1 MGNEYMDLPFE
12 FDEKGIDE
20 QTGIFGGYAS
30 TFGGKPDAYRDVIVK
45 GAFKKT
51 LEKGGAT
58 GFGVQMLW
66 QHKSDSPIGTWLE
79 LLEDSKG
86 LKVQGKLTKGVRQA
100 DEALLLMKDKA
111 LQGMSIGYSVMVK
124 EYNEDEEI
132 RYLKEID
139 LYEIS
144 PVTFPANLNAR
155 ITNVK
160 AIEQATTER
169 EIERALRDAGL
180 SQKEALIMVNRCKPY
195 LREIRDKRTLKDVL
209 SVLQAQ
215 NIIHEAQRI
224 LN

>member
-1 MGNEYMDLPFE
+1 MGNEYMDLPFI

-30 TFGGKPDAYRDVIVK
+30 TFGGKPDVYGDVVVK
-45 GAFKKT
+45 GAFRKT

-79 LLEDSKG
+79 LLEDGKG

-111 LQGMSIGYSVMVK
+111 LQGMSIGYHATVK
-124 EYNEDEEI
+124 EYDEKKKI

-139 LYEIS
+139 LFEIS
-144 PVTFPANLNAR
+144 PVTFPANLGAR
-155 ITNVK
+155 ITNIK
-160 AIEQATTER
+160 EAIRRAQNER
-169 EIERALRDAGL
+169 ELERALREAGL
-180 SQKEALIMVNRCKPY
+180 SQALSRDVVFMCKPY
-195 LREIRDKRTLKDVL
+195 LREIREKKTLKDIL
-209 SVLQAQ
+209 FVLQSV
-215 NIIHEAQRI
+215 NK
-224 LN
+224 LVV